1 MKLPT
6 CGHSTRVGSLVQLN
20 VKYDCPDANLAIGE
34 SPNPRAFSNFT
45 RFPRGDFMAHKAVA
59 SVLKVS
65 VERKETL
72 AIIRLR
78 GKLLAAMGGRLYS
91 TVCPLIPELKRI
103 VMDL

>member
-1 MKLPT
+1 
-6 CGHSTRVGSLVQLN
+6 
-20 VKYDCPDANLAIGE
+20 
-34 SPNPRAFSNFT
+34 
-45 RFPRGDFMAHKAVA
+45 MAHKAVA